1 MLKRTQV
8 CAGLLALG
16 LVPAALFAQT
26 NPEPEPEPENPT
38 QSAPAASSSSSSTT
52 ASTDTGWGKAGY
64 NKGFSFASADKQFTL
79 KIGSRIQARY
89 TQTDPEV
96 GDEVG
101 SFRIRRMKTSF
112 EGLAFG
118 DWKYKIQANWVG
130 SNVVSG
136 VTQSSSGAVT
146 QTRFRGAIL
155 EDAQVEFIRNPLAVP
170 WIGQGKAFF
179 GRQQLISSGRQ
190 QFVDRSIVDDR
201 FAANRHQGIGLT
213 GAPES
218 KTWEYNLGV
227 YNGNGI
233 NQETNDNDSFLY
245 VGRAV
250 WTPFG
255 EVKLEESALDYTASP
270 RLAIGVSG
278 FKNTTGNTPANER
291 DITRLNAEFVFRIQ
305 GLSLTGEYYTE
316 ENDPVVGAS
325 LDTDGYYAQVGYLF
339 PNQKFEVAGRYAVIS
354 PDTAASTD
362 QTEQRLAL
370 SYYFS
375 KHDYKL
381 QADYG
386 TIENDATRAEDGE
399 LRVQLQLAF

>member
-1 MLKRTQV
+1 MLKRTHV
-8 CAGLLALG
+8 CAGLVALG

-26 NPEPEPEPENPT
+26 AQEPENPT
-38 QSAPAASSSSSSTT
+38 QSAPSASSSSSSTT
-52 ASTDTGWGKAGY
+52 SSTDTGWGKAGY

-101 SFRIRRMKTSF
+101 SFRIRRMKTTF
-112 EGLAFG
+112 EGIAFG

-136 VTQSSSGAVT
+136 VTQSSSGTVT
-146 QTRFRGAIL
+146 QTRFRGPIL
-155 EDAQVEFIRNPLAVP
+155 EDAQLEYIRNPLAVP

-179 GRQQLISSGRQ
+179 GRQQLTSSGRQ

-201 FAANRHQGIGLT
+201 FSANRHQGIGLT

-227 YNGNGI
+227 YNGNGL
-233 NQETNDNDSFLY
+233 NQEFNDNDSFLY

-270 RLAIGVSG
+270 RLAIGGSG
-278 FKNTTGNTPANER
+278 YLNTTGTGAGER
-291 DITRLNAEFVFRIQ
+291 DITRLNAEFVFKIQ
-305 GLSLTGEYYTE
+305 GLSVAGEYYTE
-316 ENDPVVGAS
+316 ENEPLTGAS

-354 PDTAASTD
+354 PDTVSSTD
-362 QTEQRLAL
+362 TTEQRLAL
-370 SYYFS
+370 SYYFA

-386 TIENDATRAEDGE
+386 GIENDATGAEDNE